1 MRNRPNKRLVETC
14 QMVIDVL
21 SPEGFGPRGRAIR
34 TLQKVRLMH
43 AAIRLLVRKSPRH
56 IWIPDFGQPV
66 NQEDLAGN
74 LMALSWIVIDGM
86 RRLGIAEASDTAK
99 AEAYLDAWREVGRFL
114 GIRPEL
120 IPDNLEQAEQ
130 LTRTIQRRQLDP
142 SSESREMTA
151 ALLNMMKEN
160 SLPGMEGLPAA
171 LMRFF
176 LADDI
181 ADRLGIPRDD
191 LEDNIVRAM
200 ALLNGEVDRV
210 IEKIPARLLV
220 FRHLGLSMIQ
230 WMLDLERDGKVTT
243 FSIPQNLSEN
253 WGLAPASE
261 HETLWDHLIHDF
273 LKRRG

>member
-1 MRNRPNKRLVETC
+1 
-14 QMVIDVL
+14 MVIDVL

-34 TLQKVRLMH
+34 TLQKVRLTH

-56 IWIPDFGQPV
+56 TWIPDYGQPV

-74 LMALSWIVIDGM
+74 LMALSWIVIDGL
-86 RRLGIAEASDTAK
+86 RRLGIVEASDEDK
-99 AEAYLDAWREVGRFL
+99 AESYLDAWREVGRFL
-114 GIRPEL
+114 GINAEL
-120 IPDNLEQAEQ
+120 LPDNLEQAKQ
-130 LTRTIQRRQLDP
+130 LTKTIQRRQLDP
-142 SSESREMTA
+142 SNESREMTA
-151 ALLNMMKEN
+151 ALLAMMKEN
-160 SLPGMEGLPAA
+160 SLPGLEGLPAA

-191 LEDNIVRAM
+191 LEEKIVH
-200 ALLNGEVDRV
+200 ALARLNGGVNQV

-220 FRHLGLSMIQ
+220 FRRLSLRMIQ

-253 WGLAPASE
+253 WGFVPCSE
-261 HETLWDHLIHDF
+261 NETLWDHLIHDF
-273 LKRRG
+273 LPRLR